1 MVKAMEAIDRF
12 TFLDETSLREPYIL
26 EVLNEIYSLQ
36 GQSLPSG
43 IKSLAT
49 LETLK
54 KSRNVK
60 IPISPKR
67 DKTVEYLV
75 EYLASRFPE
84 HVRQLITFDFQVDES
99 TKRLSVNEAVEF
111 AVMLNTHDYERLCSI
126 RDERSMENLL
136 AILQKYRFFNLSKL
150 LKVARSKKDLSR
162 VIAKE
167 EGRQYFVFKSS
178 SLDRNKAEVEEDYC
192 FHARNYPAARD
203 SINLNRLKEITGR
216 YSELVMRRLKRFG
229 ILSDYVSDY
238 RDPKLDYIFNILIGD
253 IASSLDENDRID
265 AKNIHSLRACV
276 MSAEKSLD
284 PSKTLERDIARFIGE
299 QRVCAS
305 SDIVGS
311 ILELT
316 DEVLEKW
323 STPENMRANSVL
335 SYVSDDGTVYY
346 VDGAGLM
353 TNLAEL
359 AELVLRSPEKFAE
372 YAYSERQRHSKH
384 LEILCRTARTV
395 LSSLDKKADL
405 RLSADDIEKLKAI
418 IAEYEEHLKKLRQRE
433 EAARRSPISAQ
444 KPSLWVRIVNFFK
457 RLFGGHGSERVKPET
472 APGEPPVAAPPRE
485 ARQVYKKIAAQK
497 GPIFALSD
505 FIELVPENDALV
517 DHLIQDMRENGLRIV
532 IPIYNAREVLYPKRS
547 QKLLMPDTE
556 YLLSPAESAR
566 TPESI
571 RRYTDTLVGFKIK
584 DEVMPARAIMAV
596 EKYLLTHYRQ
606 KRAQMLK
613 REL

>member
-1 MVKAMEAIDRF
+1 MEAIDRF

-178 SLDRNKAEVEEDYC
+178 SLDRNKTEVEEDYC

-276 MSAEKSLD
+276 MNAEKSLD

-346 VDGAGLM
+346 VDGAGFM

-457 RLFGGHGSERVKPET
+457 RLFGGHGSERVKSET

>member
-1 MVKAMEAIDRF
+1 MEAIDRF

-84 HVRQLITFDFQVDES
+84 HVRQLITFDFHVDES

-178 SLDRNKAEVEEDYC
+178 SLDRNKTEVEEDYC

-276 MSAEKSLD
+276 MNAEKSLD

-346 VDGAGLM
+346 VDGAGFM

-457 RLFGGHGSERVKPET
+457 RLFGGHGSERVKSET

>member
-1 MVKAMEAIDRF
+1 MEAIDRF

-457 RLFGGHGSERVKPET
+457 RLFGGHGSERVKSET